1 MNWLNSVVNRL
12 DSLALEAEPD
22 LSRRRLLT
30 SLALNLVT
38 LVSISAVGWGARY
51 LLDSNG
57 LAMAVVIGYAVVY
70 GTVVYLVYRYLQ
82 RRRAAADAP

>member
-12 DSLALEAEPD
+12 DSLPLEAD